1 MRKIHITDGKRYAFA
16 THINDMLL
24 PREEA
29 EVMEAFRVVIEPGK
43 YTHQHAHAD
52 TEQLYYVISGQGR
65 ADFVHPDGARGT
77 FGMLPGDV
85 VHVPRGAVHQIFCA
99 GAEDLVYLCVD
110 GFPLG
115 KPAVEPTWDD
125 HYAAVI
131 TLQREKG
138 SLSPGEK

>member
-1 MRKIHITDGKRYAFA
+1 MRKIHITDGKRYTFA

-52 TEQLYYVISGQGR
+52 TEQLYYVISGAGR
-65 ADFVHPDGARGT
+65 ADLVHPDGARKA
-77 FGMLPGDV
+77 FALLPGDV
-85 VHVPRGAVHQIFCA
+85 VHVPRGAEHQIFCA
-99 GAEDLVYLCVD
+99 GDEDLVYLCVD

-115 KPAVEPTWDD
+115 KPADEPTWDD

-131 TLQREKG
+131 AMQQASR
-138 SLSPGEK
+138 